1 MPMPVPR
8 FGECVMDIAAMFANM
23 IVREGASTLGERFS
37 LRDIDRAVG
46 AYVAVTGFAGD
57 DPPSDGQHFIVGHLL
72 GHESALRR
80 ASIALSDPRARGVE
94 REIISRL
101 AEGVEIEDAI
111 RRASELAEE
120 AERGGA
126 SNVIPFTRKSK

>member
-1 MPMPVPR
+1 MLVS
-8 FGECVMDIAAMFANM
+8 D
-23 IVREGASTLGERFS
+23 GART
-37 LRDIDRAVG
+37 LRDRFAFGDVRRAAE
-46 AYVAVTGFAGD
+46 AYVTVSGFVGD

-72 GHESALRR
+72 GYESALRR

-111 RRASELAEE
+111 RRASEPAEE